1 MTGPVRRQL
10 GGTEL
15 RVYPL
20 CLGGN
25 VFGWTADA
33 PTSESVLDA
42 YVAAGGNFIDTA
54 DYYPAWVPGNVGGES
69 ETIIGDWMRK
79 RGNRESLVVA
89 TKVAMLDGVKGLS
102 AKSIRTGCENSLR
115 RLGVDT
121 IDLYYAHQDDM
132 TVPME
137 ETLGA
142 FDSLVREGKVRYLG
156 ASNFSTARL
165 SQALD
170 TSASA
175 GLASY
180 SVLQN
185 HYNLVQR
192 GDYEGPLRDVVA
204 RHGMVSVPYFSLAKG
219 FLTGKYR
226 DGVSVESVRAQGAS
240 AYLDDRGRRV
250 LAALDAVAARH
261 DASVA
266 AVALA
271 WLAAQPTVAAPIASA
286 RTVEQLRDIV
296 DFPNVPLDADDIA
309 TLSVASL

>member
-1 MTGPVRRQL
+1 
-10 GGTEL
+10 
-15 RVYPL
+15 VYPL

-121 IDLYYAHQDDM
+121 IDLYYAHQDDP

-137 ETLGA
+137 ETLGV
-142 FDSLVREGKVRYLG
+142 FDLLVREGKVRYLG
-156 ASNFSTARL
+156 ASNFTTERL

-170 TSASA
+170 TSERA

-185 HYNLVQR
+185 HYNLVHR
-192 GDYEGPLRDVVA
+192 GDYEGSLRDVVA

-226 DGVSVESVRAQGAS
+226 DGVTVQSVRAQGAS

-261 DASVA
+261 GSTVA

-286 RTVEQLRDIV
+286 RNVDQLRDIV
-296 DFPNVPLDADDIA
+296 DFPNISLGADDVA
-309 TLSVASL
+309 TLSAASL

>member
-1 MTGPVRRQL
+1 MTVPVRRTL
-10 GGTEL
+10 GRTDL
-15 RVYPL
+15 QVSPL

-33 PTSESVLDA
+33 SASEAVLDA
-42 YVAAGGNFIDTA
+42 YVAGGGNFIDTA

-79 RGNRESLVVA
+79 CGNRNSLVIA

-121 IDLYYAHQDDM
+121 IDLYYAHQDDP

-142 FDSLVREGKVRYLG
+142 FDALVREGKVRHLG
-156 ASNFSTARL
+156 ASNFSTERL
-165 SQALD
+165 TQALEL
-170 TSASA
+170 SARG
-175 GLASY
+175 GLAAY
-180 SVLQN
+180 AVLQN
-185 HYNLVQR
+185 HYNLVHR
-192 GDYEGPLRDVVA
+192 GDYEGPLRDAVA
-204 RHGMVSVPYFSLAKG
+204 AHGMVSVPYFSLAKG

-226 DGVSVESVRAQGAS
+226 DGVAVESVRAQGAL

-250 LAALDAVAARH
+250 LAVLDEVAARH
-261 DASVA
+261 RATVA

-286 RTVEQLRDIV
+286 RTVDQLRDIV
-296 DFPNVPLDADDIA
+296 EFPQVTLGSDDIEA
-309 TLSVASL
+309 LSTASR

>member
-1 MTGPVRRQL
+1 
-10 GGTEL
+10 
-15 RVYPL
+15 
-20 CLGGN
+20 LGGN

-33 PTSESVLDA
+33 SASHDVLDA
-42 YVAAGGNFIDTA
+42 YAAAGGNFIDTA

-79 RGNRESLVVA
+79 RGNRNAMVVA

-121 IDLYYAHQDDM
+121 IDLYYAHQDDP
-132 TVPME
+132 TVAME

-142 FDSLVREGKVRYLG
+142 FDALVREGKVRYLG
-156 ASNFSTARL
+156 ASNFSTERL
-165 SQALD
+165 TQALE
-170 TSASA
+170 TSERA
-175 GLASY
+175 GVAGY

-185 HYNLVQR
+185 HYNLVHR
-192 GDYEGPLRDVVA
+192 GDYEGSLRDVVA
-204 RHGMVSVPYFSLAKG
+204 GHGMVSVPYFSLAKG

-226 DGVSVESVRAQGAS
+226 DGVAVESVRAQGAS

-250 LAALDAVAARH
+250 LAALDTIAARH
-261 DASVA
+261 GATVA

-286 RTVEQLRDIV
+286 RTVDQLRDIV
-296 DFPNVPLDADDIA
+296 DFPHLALSSDDVA
-309 TLSVASL
+309 ALSAASV

>member
-1 MTGPVRRQL
+1 M
-10 GGTEL
+10 
-15 RVYPL
+15 YPL

-121 IDLYYAHQDDM
+121 IDLYYAHQDDP

-142 FDSLVREGKVRYLG
+142 FDLLVREGKVRYLG
-156 ASNFSTARL
+156 ASNFTTERL

-170 TSASA
+170 TSERA

-185 HYNLVQR
+185 HYNLVHR
-192 GDYEGPLRDVVA
+192 GDYEGSLRDVVA
-204 RHGMVSVPYFSLAKG
+204 RHCMVSVPYFSLAKG

-226 DGVSVESVRAQGAS
+226 DGVTVQSVRAQGAS

-261 DASVA
+261 GSTVA

-271 WLAAQPTVAAPIASA
+271 WLAAQATVAAPIASA
-286 RTVEQLRDIV
+286 RNVVQLRDIV
-296 DFPNVPLDADDIA
+296 DFPNISLGADDVA
-309 TLSVASL
+309 ALSAASL

>member
-1 MTGPVRRQL
+1 M
-10 GGTEL
+10 
-15 RVYPL
+15 YPL

-121 IDLYYAHQDDM
+121 IDLYYAHQDDP

-156 ASNFSTARL
+156 ASNFTTERL

-170 TSASA
+170 TSERA

-185 HYNLVQR
+185 HYNLVHR
-192 GDYEGPLRDVVA
+192 GDYEGSLRDVVA

-226 DGVSVESVRAQGAS
+226 DGVTVQSVRAQGAS

-250 LAALDAVAARH
+250 LAALDAMAARH
-261 DASVA
+261 GSTVA

-286 RTVEQLRDIV
+286 RNVDQLRDIV
-296 DFPNVPLDADDIA
+296 DFPNITLGADDVA
-309 TLSVASL
+309 TLSAASL

>member
-1 MTGPVRRQL
+1 
-10 GGTEL
+10 
-15 RVYPL
+15 VYPL

-33 PTSESVLDA
+33 PTSDSVLDA

-121 IDLYYAHQDDM
+121 IDLYYAHQDDP

-142 FDSLVREGKVRYLG
+142 FDLLVREGKVRYLG
-156 ASNFSTARL
+156 ASNFTTERL

-170 TSASA
+170 TSERA

-185 HYNLVQR
+185 HYNLVHR
-192 GDYEGPLRDVVA
+192 GDYEGSLRDVVA

-226 DGVSVESVRAQGAS
+226 DGVTVQSVRAQGAS

-261 DASVA
+261 GSTVA

-286 RTVEQLRDIV
+286 RNVDQLRDIV
-296 DFPNVPLDADDIA
+296 DFPNISLGADDVA
-309 TLSVASL
+309 TLSAASL

>member
-1 MTGPVRRQL
+1 MSAAPRRQL
-10 GGTEL
+10 GSTDL

-33 PTSESVLDA
+33 SASHDVLDA
-42 YVAAGGNFIDTA
+42 YAAAGGNFIDTA

-79 RGNRESLVVA
+79 RGNRNAMVVA

-121 IDLYYAHQDDM
+121 IDLYYAHQDDP
-132 TVPME
+132 TVAME

-142 FDSLVREGKVRYLG
+142 FDALVREGKVRYLG
-156 ASNFSTARL
+156 ASNFTTERL
-165 SQALD
+165 TQALE
-170 TSASA
+170 TSERA
-175 GLASY
+175 GLAGY

-185 HYNLVQR
+185 HYNLVHR
-192 GDYEGPLRDVVA
+192 GDYEGSLRDVVA

-226 DGVSVESVRAQGAS
+226 DGVAVESARAQGAS

-250 LAALDAVAARH
+250 LAALDTVAARH
-261 DASVA
+261 GATVA

-286 RTVEQLRDIV
+286 RTVDQLRDIA
-296 DFPNVPLDADDIA
+296 DFPHLALSSDDITA
-309 TLSVASL
+309 LGAASV

>member
-1 MTGPVRRQL
+1 M
-10 GGTEL
+10 
-15 RVYPL
+15 YPL

-121 IDLYYAHQDDM
+121 IDLYYAHQDDP

-142 FDSLVREGKVRYLG
+142 FDLLVREGKVRYLG
-156 ASNFSTARL
+156 ASNFTTERL

-170 TSASA
+170 TSERA

-185 HYNLVQR
+185 HYNLVHR
-192 GDYEGPLRDVVA
+192 GDYEGSLRDVVA

-226 DGVSVESVRAQGAS
+226 DGVTVQSVRAQGAS

-250 LAALDAVAARH
+250 LAALDAMAARH
-261 DASVA
+261 GSTVA

-286 RTVEQLRDIV
+286 RNVVQLRDIV
-296 DFPNVPLDADDIA
+296 DFPNISLGADDVA
-309 TLSVASL
+309 ALSAASL

>member
-1 MTGPVRRQL
+1 M
-10 GGTEL
+10 
-15 RVYPL
+15 YPL

-121 IDLYYAHQDDM
+121 IDLYYAHQDDP

-142 FDSLVREGKVRYLG
+142 FDLLVREGKVRYLG
-156 ASNFSTARL
+156 ASNFTTERL

-170 TSASA
+170 TSERA

-185 HYNLVQR
+185 HYNLVHR
-192 GDYEGPLRDVVA
+192 GDYEGSLRDVVA
-204 RHGMVSVPYFSLAKG
+204 RHDLVSVPYFSLAKG

-226 DGVSVESVRAQGAS
+226 DGVTVQSVRAQGAS

-250 LAALDAVAARH
+250 LAALDVVAARH
-261 DASVA
+261 GSTVA

-286 RTVEQLRDIV
+286 RNDDQLRDIV
-296 DFPNVPLDADDIA
+296 DFPNITLGADDVA
-309 TLSVASL
+309 TLSAASL

>member
-1 MTGPVRRQL
+1 
-10 GGTEL
+10 
-15 RVYPL
+15 VYPL

-121 IDLYYAHQDDM
+121 IDLYYAHQDDP

-142 FDSLVREGKVRYLG
+142 FDLLVREGKVRYLG
-156 ASNFSTARL
+156 ASNFTTERL

-170 TSASA
+170 TSERA

-185 HYNLVQR
+185 HYNLVHR
-192 GDYEGPLRDVVA
+192 GDYEGSLRDVVA

-226 DGVSVESVRAQGAS
+226 DGVTVQSVRAQGAS

-261 DASVA
+261 GSTVA

-271 WLAAQPTVAAPIASA
+271 WLAAQATVAAPIASA
-286 RTVEQLRDIV
+286 RNVVQLRDIV
-296 DFPNVPLDADDIA
+296 DFPNISLGADDVA
-309 TLSVASL
+309 ALSAASL

>member
-1 MTGPVRRQL
+1 M
-10 GGTEL
+10 
-15 RVYPL
+15 YPL

-33 PTSESVLDA
+33 PTSEAVLDA

-121 IDLYYAHQDDM
+121 IDLYYAHQDDP

-142 FDSLVREGKVRYLG
+142 FDLLVREGKVRYLG
-156 ASNFSTARL
+156 ASNFTTERL

-170 TSASA
+170 TSERA

-185 HYNLVQR
+185 HYNLVHR
-192 GDYEGPLRDVVA
+192 GDYEGSLRDVVA

-226 DGVSVESVRAQGAS
+226 DGVTVQSVRAQGAS

-261 DASVA
+261 GSTVA

-271 WLAAQPTVAAPIASA
+271 WLAAQATVAAPIASA
-286 RTVEQLRDIV
+286 RNVVQLRDIV
-296 DFPNVPLDADDIA
+296 DFPNISLGADDVA
-309 TLSVASL
+309 ALSAASL

>member
-1 MTGPVRRQL
+1 M
-10 GGTEL
+10 
-15 RVYPL
+15 YPL

-33 PTSESVLDA
+33 PTSDSVLDA

-121 IDLYYAHQDDM
+121 IDLYYAHQDDP

-142 FDSLVREGKVRYLG
+142 FDLLVREGKVRYLG
-156 ASNFSTARL
+156 ASNFTTERL

-170 TSASA
+170 TSERA

-185 HYNLVQR
+185 HYNLVHR
-192 GDYEGPLRDVVA
+192 GDYEGSLRDVVA

-226 DGVSVESVRAQGAS
+226 DGVTVQSVRAQGAS

-261 DASVA
+261 GSTVA

-286 RTVEQLRDIV
+286 RNVDQLRDIV
-296 DFPNVPLDADDIA
+296 DFPNISLGADDVA
-309 TLSVASL
+309 TLSAASL

>member
-1 MTGPVRRQL
+1 M
-10 GGTEL
+10 
-15 RVYPL
+15 YPL

-33 PTSESVLDA
+33 PTSEAVLDA

-121 IDLYYAHQDDM
+121 IDLYYAHQDDP

-142 FDSLVREGKVRYLG
+142 FDLLVREGKVRYLG
-156 ASNFSTARL
+156 ASNFTTERL

-170 TSASA
+170 TSERA
-175 GLASY
+175 GLVSY

-185 HYNLVQR
+185 HYNLVHR
-192 GDYEGPLRDVVA
+192 GDYEGSLRDVVA

-226 DGVSVESVRAQGAS
+226 DGVTVQSVRAQGAS

-261 DASVA
+261 GSTVA

-286 RTVEQLRDIV
+286 RNVDQLRDIV
-296 DFPNVPLDADDIA
+296 DFPNITLGADDVA
-309 TLSVASL
+309 ALSAASL

>member
-1 MTGPVRRQL
+1 M
-10 GGTEL
+10 
-15 RVYPL
+15 YPL

-121 IDLYYAHQDDM
+121 IDLYYAHQDDP

-142 FDSLVREGKVRYLG
+142 FDLLVREGKVRYLG
-156 ASNFSTARL
+156 ASNFTTERL

-170 TSASA
+170 TSERA

-185 HYNLVQR
+185 HYNLVHR
-192 GDYEGPLRDVVA
+192 GDYEGSLRDVVA

-226 DGVSVESVRAQGAS
+226 DGVTVQSVRAQGAS

-261 DASVA
+261 GSTVA

-271 WLAAQPTVAAPIASA
+271 WLAAQATVAAPIASA
-286 RTVEQLRDIV
+286 RNVVQLRDIV
-296 DFPNVPLDADDIA
+296 DFPNISLGADDVA
-309 TLSVASL
+309 ALSAASL

>member
-1 MTGPVRRQL
+1 M
-10 GGTEL
+10 
-15 RVYPL
+15 YPL

-33 PTSESVLDA
+33 PTSEAVLDA

-69 ETIIGDWMRK
+69 ETIIGDWVRK

-121 IDLYYAHQDDM
+121 IDLYYAHQDDP

-142 FDSLVREGKVRYLG
+142 FDLLVREGKVRYLG
-156 ASNFSTARL
+156 ASNFTTERL

-170 TSASA
+170 TSERA

-192 GDYEGPLRDVVA
+192 GDYEGSLRDVVA

-226 DGVSVESVRAQGAS
+226 DGVTVQSVRAQGAS

-261 DASVA
+261 GSAVA

-286 RTVEQLRDIV
+286 RNVDQLRDIV
-296 DFPNVPLDADDIA
+296 DFPNITLGADDVA
-309 TLSVASL
+309 ALSAASL

>member
-1 MTGPVRRQL
+1 M
-10 GGTEL
+10 
-15 RVYPL
+15 YPL

-33 PTSESVLDA
+33 PTSELVLDA

-121 IDLYYAHQDDM
+121 IDLYYAHQDDP
-132 TVPME
+132 TVPMK

-142 FDSLVREGKVRYLG
+142 FDLLVREGKVRYLG
-156 ASNFSTARL
+156 ASNFTTERL

-170 TSASA
+170 TSERA

-192 GDYEGPLRDVVA
+192 SDYEGSLRDVVA

-226 DGVSVESVRAQGAS
+226 DGVTVQSVRAQGAA

-250 LAALDAVAARH
+250 LAALDVVAARH
-261 DASVA
+261 GSTVA

-286 RTVEQLRDIV
+286 RNDDQLRDIV
-296 DFPNVPLDADDIA
+296 DFPNITLGADDVA
-309 TLSVASL
+309 TLSAASL

>member
-1 MTGPVRRQL
+1 
-10 GGTEL
+10 
-15 RVYPL
+15 VYPL

-121 IDLYYAHQDDM
+121 IDLYYAHQDDP

-142 FDSLVREGKVRYLG
+142 FDLLVREGKVRYLG
-156 ASNFSTARL
+156 ASNFTTERL

-170 TSASA
+170 TSERA

-185 HYNLVQR
+185 HYNLVHR
-192 GDYEGPLRDVVA
+192 GDYEGSLRDVVA

-226 DGVSVESVRAQGAS
+226 DGVTVQSVRAQGAS

-261 DASVA
+261 GSTVA

-286 RTVEQLRDIV
+286 RNVDQLRDIV
-296 DFPNVPLDADDIA
+296 DFPNITLGADDVA
-309 TLSVASL
+309 TLSAASL

>member
-1 MTGPVRRQL
+1 M
-10 GGTEL
+10 
-15 RVYPL
+15 YPL

-121 IDLYYAHQDDM
+121 IDLYYAHQDDP

-142 FDSLVREGKVRYLG
+142 FDLLVREGKVRYLG
-156 ASNFSTARL
+156 ASNFTTERL

-170 TSASA
+170 TSERA

-185 HYNLVQR
+185 HYNLVHR
-192 GDYEGPLRDVVA
+192 GDYEGSLRDVVA

-226 DGVSVESVRAQGAS
+226 DGVTVQSVRAQGAS

-250 LAALDAVAARH
+250 LAALDVVAARH
-261 DASVA
+261 GSTVA

-286 RTVEQLRDIV
+286 RNVDQLRDIV
-296 DFPNVPLDADDIA
+296 DFPNITLGADDVA
-309 TLSVASL
+309 TLSAASL

>member
-1 MTGPVRRQL
+1 MNEPARRRL
-10 GGTEL
+10 GGTDL
-15 RVYPL
+15 HVYPL

-42 YVAAGGNFIDTA
+42 YVAAGGNFLDTA

-69 ETIIGDWMRK
+69 ETIIGEWMRK
-79 RGNRESLVVA
+79 RGNRDSLVVA

-102 AKSIRTGCENSLR
+102 AKSIRTGCDNSLR

-121 IDLYYAHQDDM
+121 IDLYYAHQDDP

-142 FDSLVREGKVRYLG
+142 FDSLVREGKVRHLG
-156 ASNFSTARL
+156 ASNFTAERL
-165 SQALD
+165 TQALEM
-170 TSASA
+170 SARN
-175 GLASY
+175 GLAAY

-204 RHGMVSVPYFSLAKG
+204 RHGLVSVPYFSLAKG

-226 DGVSVESVRAQGAS
+226 DGVAVESVRAQGAS
-240 AYLDDRGRRV
+240 AYLDDRGRGV
-250 LAALDAVAARH
+250 LGVLDAVAARH
-261 DASVA
+261 GASVA
-266 AVALA
+266 SVALA

-286 RTVEQLRDIV
+286 RTVDQLRDIA
-296 DFPNVPLDADDIA
+296 DFPQLA
-309 TLSVASL
+309 LSVDEIEALSTASR